1 MANHSRYRGV
11 WLLYA
16 FFTSKDLTMEL
27 FDAVQT
33 RSSAGRLAEPG
44 PSPEDLDRLLQAAAR
59 APDHGRLKP
68 WRLIVLSGAAR
79 EAFTAAAVEAKRARL
94 PAMTPEQLA
103 SERGKITRS
112 PTIVVI
118 GCAVNREQTKVP
130 EVEQVVAVGAAAQ
143 NLFLAAH
150 DLGYGVMWKTGA
162 AAYDPAVKAAVGL
175 RPDDHIVAIMHLG
188 ARLK

>member
-1 MANHSRYRGV
+1 
-11 WLLYA
+11 
-16 FFTSKDLTMEL
+16 MEL
-27 FDAVQT
+27 FAAVQT
-33 RSSAGRLAEPG
+33 RSSAARLAEPG
-44 PSPEDLDRLLQAAAR
+44 PNPEHLDRLLEAAAR

-68 WRLIVLSGAAR
+68 WRLIVLKDAMR
-79 EAFTAAAVEAKRARL
+79 EAFTAAAAEAKRARL

-103 SERGKITRS
+103 AEREKMARS
-112 PTIVVI
+112 PTIVVV

-130 EVEQVVAVGAAAQ
+130 EIEQVVAVGAAAQ

-150 DLGYGVMWKTGA
+150 DMGYGVMWKTGA
-162 AAYDPAVKAAVGL
+162 AAYDAAVKAVVGL